1 MNSINLKNATIVLL
15 LLASSYLVTAGSQ
28 PTTGTPS
35 DQGTGPQMTPPATP
49 EAVLAAAT
57 QVSAT
62 DQVEVES
69 YQSWVSGL
77 ESKFRPVGQVDEQGR
92 MFFAGQSTVTNPNG
106 ANLGQQ
112 IAIAFDR
119 AMIDMQA
126 AYIMQTFG
134 RIVSD
139 VTRERLSDSSTNRDN
154 IEPAELP
161 KTCQSGGGDKIAML
175 FEKTLQV
182 ADKTLDNKLIEQGVP
197 ADQVQRSSVEQ
208 KKAIYKN
215 NLIRDIARRAISSM
229 QGLVPVQTRI
239 FTEKGTNGTR
249 MTVGVF
255 AAQTQKTMDFA
266 LDMAR
271 KMPTKVTGEPQ
282 KLADILPKNDTGF
295 MGELGLRFTYDE
307 KGRPMLISFGRTSIT
322 VTPDMSPGE
331 EGEMESIAKE
341 LAKSLA
347 EASISEFMNTS
358 VAVNSK
364 TSQGEFA
371 EKLVTQTTNLINC
384 SPKSVD
390 TNKAKIDEVIS
401 TFSQNIKTRST
412 GSLQGTSTV
421 RTWVIKDERG
431 GGRQVG
437 SVVTWTYSQ
446 LENVKKIEAQT
457 TNRGSSG
464 GSAGNVNGSS
474 TSSRI
479 INKLNDF

>member
-1 MNSINLKNATIVLL
+1 MNSIGLKCAGIVMMLMVGL
-15 LLASSYLVTAGSQ
+15 CASSAGAQQTAAAPSQ
-28 PTTGTPS
+28 SPTPAMA
-35 DQGTGPQMTPPATP
+35 PAATP

-57 QVSAT
+57 QASAT

-69 YQSWVSGL
+69 FDSWVRGL
-77 ESKFRPVGQVDEQGR
+77 ERKFQPIGGVDDQGR
-92 MFFAGQSTVTNPNG
+92 MFFAGQSDVTNPNG

-126 AYIMQTFG
+126 AYISQTFG

-139 VTRERLSDSSTNRDN
+139 VTRERLLDSSTNRDN

-161 KTCQSGGGDKIAML
+161 KTCQNGGGDRIAML

-182 ADKTLDNKLIEQGVP
+182 AEKTLDNKLIEQGIP

-215 NLIRDIARRAISSM
+215 NLIRDVARRAIQSM

-239 FTEKGTNGTR
+239 FTQKGTNGTR

-255 AAQTQKTMDFA
+255 AAQTQKTRDFA
-266 LDMAR
+266 MDMAR
-271 KMPTKVTGEPQ
+271 KMPTLVTGEPK
-282 KLADILPKNDTGF
+282 KLAEILPKDNAGF

-358 VAVNSK
+358 VAVNSR
-364 TSQGEFA
+364 TSQGELA

-390 TNKAKIDEVIS
+390 TNKARLNEVIS
-401 TFSQNIKTRST
+401 TFSQNIKTSST

-421 RTWVIKDERG
+421 RNWVIKDERG